1 MPQCVRL
8 ELHATYKVA
17 AGPTMFWPAHPM
29 PPGLARDWISPRDWP
44 RDWISSIWYHQGM
57 IWLCFTYAL
66 AHLFWSVEAP
76 AAAAQLQLLLPL
88 LCCSCSVA
96 AAAMRQ
102 RISVFCT
109 PRVTAVAAVG
119 IVQAL
124 LERALELGP
133 FTENNG
139 SRLNVDPRPP
149 KILILSGGRPS
160 TPFLEF

>member
-1 MPQCVRL
+1 MLWHTCS
-8 ELHATYKVA
+8 
-17 AGPTMFWPAHPM
+17 G
-29 PPGLARDWISPRDWP
+29 
-44 RDWISSIWYHQGM
+44 
-57 IWLCFTYAL
+57 
-66 AHLFWSVEAP
+66 
-76 AAAAQLQLLLPL
+76 QLQLLLPL
-88 LCCSCSVA
+88 LSCSCCCRCSVA
-96 AAAMRQ
+96 AALLQ
-102 RISVFCT
+102 QQLCGVFCT

-149 KILILSGGRPS
+149 KNIILSGGRPS

>member
-1 MPQCVRL
+1 
-8 ELHATYKVA
+8 
-17 AGPTMFWPAHPM
+17 
-29 PPGLARDWISPRDWP
+29 
-44 RDWISSIWYHQGM
+44 M
-57 IWLCFTYAL
+57 IWLCFTHAL
-66 AHLFWSVEAP
+66 AHLFWSVAAP

-88 LCCSCSVA
+88 LCCSCRCRCSA
-96 AAAMRQ
+96 AAAAAAAAQ
-102 RISVFCT
+102 QQQLCGNGCVFCT

-139 SRLNVDPRPP
+139 SRLNVDPRPL